1 MRHNPGKTNHT
12 QTQTHAKGK
21 QNNKTSELVI
31 SIDIEFYVFEKARK
45 KNKQIYENYK
55 IHVIFAYY
63 YKTILLSFINK
74 KKTRERETHKYR
86 KQNTRTRQE
95 RYTERLERT
104 IPSQTFS
111 TDTLISRSETIEKT
125 PLFAIIKLVP
135 FTGKQKFTHNARN
148 AKVTVIFTLEKQE
161 NKIREES
168 KRRMVK

>member
-31 SIDIEFYVFEKARK
+31 SIDIEFYVFEKAR